1 VSGPRE
7 RLPELIE
14 ASDMEGVVQLLAPL
28 AEVERA
34 ALAPGARMELVRL
47 VELEHQP
54 GVVSYGREAAR
65 LRRQAQVAALAWL
78 GTGDIADFP
87 SARRMRRGDSVIED
101 ELFSRVHQTLPADA
115 AYGVLRDRRPPWLRD
130 FADSYAP
137 EYGLAWELVW
147 RLAADGLVPRP
158 ESPQYLRRLV
168 QDGWHLTER
177 VRHDPRLLDVDLPR
191 LLALP
196 EGPLWLAE
204 HDRPTPPFGVER
216 RRGDDKTVW
225 SPLLVSAFPP
235 GHPLRNS
242 LLDRTMDEL
251 ERDLEPQKAARYHR
265 FLEGLKPTVDELTA
279 RRERYL
285 GLVDHR
291 VPAVVG
297 FAVRGLARLDREDR
311 LPAMQALAR
320 LPPALHARSAETA
333 RTAARLI
340 AAVAEREPGLAG
352 QVALALVPALTHP
365 APDVQRAAVSG
376 LLPGLAV
383 DAGAARAAAEA
394 LPSMSAA
401 VAVSLREVL
410 GEAGGPA
417 CVPPSRS
424 GRDLS
429 ELEVAA
435 TRLPAELARMAGAD
449 GALAA
454 ARARA
459 EPPAV
464 RLQPWR
470 AMSPTP
476 PGEVVR
482 PVRDT
487 DELIALLL
495 RLVDGEGSVIDA
507 ERALDGLSALG
518 SRRPA
523 DLARRVGPLLK
534 RVRHWWDEVHKDMDR
549 RRQRDFCLLVATW
562 LEPERGAQPEAPLDS
577 APAWLAGRI
586 REVALDLAERRARRL
601 LALPTDVRGWIDP
614 AVLVTRAVEAG
625 QEIRPMDAA
634 TALMRLAPWGR
645 ASAVAGASRL
655 DGPLGGAMRAACAG
669 EESAGA
675 GPLVEGALRWLRAQ
689 PHAGPP
695 WLFGG
700 SDTTARPRA
709 SADDLHAEMQQSWS
723 VAAVSREEELARLD
737 QWTEWERAVE
747 YERPRRYWPGW
758 ELRQWP
764 GDHDWIWREHPAP
777 SFVLPVLLD
786 PEEPLPAP
794 ALQVLFAELADPAP
808 EGRVLVG
815 DVIAQAIGDGRAGSA
830 ELAAA
835 LESFSS
841 RGGQAGRAVAALRSG
856 AARSALHRA
865 VVRRALVRSLPS
877 WIGQPARALCELL
890 ELLDELC
897 AADRAGVPGSEARGA
912 LERRTRGRSRSATL
926 ARAVLARP
934 ADGDD
939 WPAEAAALALAARV
953 ERARRLAGPAELAG
967 EDENE
972 PFAKR
977 STSR

>member
-7 RLPELIE
+7 RLVELVE
-14 ASDMEGVVQLLAPL
+14 ASDTDGVIRLLAPL
-28 AEVERA
+28 AETERA
-34 ALAPGARMELVRL
+34 ALAAGARRELERI

-54 GVVSYGREAAR
+54 GLVSYGREAAR
-65 LRRQAQVAALAWL
+65 LRGQARVAALAWL

-87 SARRMRRGDSVIED
+87 PAKHARWGSGVIQD
-101 ELFSRVHQTLPADA
+101 ELFSRVHQTLLLLADA
-115 AYGVLRDRRPPWLRD
+115 VYRVLRDRRPPWLHD
-130 FADSYAP
+130 FADSYGP

-158 ESPQYLRRLV
+158 ESPEYLRLLAR
-168 QDGWHLTER
+168 DGWHLAER

-196 EGPLWLAE
+196 EGVRWLAE
-204 HDRPTPPFGVER
+204 HDRPAPPFGVER
-216 RRGDDKTVW
+216 RKGDDKAVW
-225 SPLLVSAFPP
+225 SPLLVSTFPP

-251 ERDLEPQKAARYHR
+251 ERDLDPQGAARYHR
-265 FLEGLKPTVDELTA
+265 FLEALKPTVDELTA

-285 GLVDHR
+285 GLVGHR

-297 FAVRGLARLDREDR
+297 CAVRGLARLDREDR
-311 LPAMQALAR
+311 LPAMEALAR

-340 AAVAEREPGLAG
+340 AAVAEREPGLAA
-352 QVALALVPALTHP
+352 QAALALVPALTHP
-365 APDVQRAAVSG
+365 APDVQCAAVRG

-383 DAGAARAAAEA
+383 DAGVARAAAEA

-401 VAVSLREVL
+401 AAESLREVL
-410 GEAGGPA
+410 EEAGAPA
-417 CVPPSRS
+417 DVPPAHS
-424 GRDLS
+424 GPDLS
-429 ELEVAA
+429 ELEVAV
-435 TRLPAELARMAGAD
+435 TRLPAELARLAGAD
-449 GALAA
+449 AALAA
-454 ARARA
+454 ARVHA

-470 AMSPTP
+470 ATPPTP
-476 PGEVVR
+476 PGEAVR
-482 PVRDT
+482 PVQDV

-495 RLVDGEGSVIDA
+495 RLVDGDGSVIDA
-507 ERALDGLSALG
+507 ERALDGLAALG

-523 DLARRVGPLLK
+523 DLPRRVGPLLK
-534 RVRHWWDEVHKDMDR
+534 RVQYWWDAVHSDMDR
-549 RRQRDFCLLVATW
+549 APQRDFCRLVATW
-562 LEPERGAQPEAPLDS
+562 LEPERGAQPETPLDS
-577 APAWLAGRI
+577 PPAWLAGRI
-586 REVALDLAERRARRL
+586 REVALDLAEQRAGRL

-614 AVLVTRAVEAG
+614 AVLVTRVAEAG
-625 QEIRPMDAA
+625 QATRPLDAA

-645 ASAVAGASRL
+645 ASALADASRL
-655 DGPLGGAMRAACAG
+655 DGPLGGAVRAACAG

-675 GPLVEGALRWLRAQ
+675 GPLVAGALRWLRAQ
-689 PHAGPP
+689 PHTGPP

-700 SDTTARPRA
+700 SDTTARPRS
-709 SADDLHAEMQQSWS
+709 SAAALHAEMQSSWS
-723 VAAVSREEELARLD
+723 VAPVSREEELARLD
-737 QWTEWERAVE
+737 QWAEWERAFE
-747 YERPRRYWPGW
+747 YERHKRYWPGW
-758 ELRQWP
+758 QLWQWP
-764 GDHDWIWREHPAP
+764 GDHDWIWTEHPTR

-794 ALQVLFAELADPAP
+794 ALQVLLALLATPAP

-835 LESFSS
+835 LESLFSS
-841 RGGQAGRAVAALRSG
+841 GGQAGRAAAVLRSG
-856 AARSALHRA
+856 AGRSALHRA

-890 ELLDELC
+890 GLLDELC
-897 AADRAGVPGSEARGA
+897 AADRAGVPPEAVGA
-912 LERRTRGRSRSATL
+912 LERLASGRSKSSAL
-926 ARAVLARP
+926 ARALSARP
-934 ADGDD
+934 ADGDG

-953 ERARRLAGPAELAG
+953 ERARRLAGSANPG
-967 EDENE
+967 
-972 PFAKR
+972 
-977 STSR
+977 ST